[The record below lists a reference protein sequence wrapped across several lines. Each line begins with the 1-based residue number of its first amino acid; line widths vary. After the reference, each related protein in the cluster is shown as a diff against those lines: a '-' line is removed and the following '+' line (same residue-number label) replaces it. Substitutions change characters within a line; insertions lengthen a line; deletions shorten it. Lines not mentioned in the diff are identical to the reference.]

1 MTQNIAEERGS
12 WERGEGKGSGN
23 GVVALSAASMDSED
37 PAAMPGDRD
46 LLSLWA

>member
-1 MTQNIAEERGS
+1 MGERG
-12 WERGEGKGSGN
+12 GEGKWKWRGG
-23 GVVALSAASMDSED
+23 SAASVDSED